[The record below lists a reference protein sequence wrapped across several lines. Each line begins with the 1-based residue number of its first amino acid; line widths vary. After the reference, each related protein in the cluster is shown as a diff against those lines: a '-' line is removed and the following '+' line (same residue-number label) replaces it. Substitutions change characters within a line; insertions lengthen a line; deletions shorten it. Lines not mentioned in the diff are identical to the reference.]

1 MSYDKVYGCLLGVAI
16 GDALG
21 KPVECYT
28 PDKIS
33 EQFGKVT
40 QYLKCSSHKYFQ
52 DDDAATTTDDWQL
65 TKAVAR
71 GMIATKKFD
80 LDEIAKQHC
89 DEYLISVRGWGKSTR
104 ESIGRIVAGTKRQ
117 EAAITESQNRGLGN
131 GVCMKAAPLGL
142 LIGSRIKDNDFSQYY
157 ISDSSRKIG
166 LKNYWGFFEFGTMTH
181 LSDLAVHSGISQAC
195 AVLYCLKNDSN
206 SFNSEDFVRFLIN
219 EIQDVENFESK
230 IPEILSS
237 LNDNDPFKSINKN
250 VFDHYGI
257 MDDKLRNRFE
267 SLRNRSDFTLESITK
282 DFGDGGCYVYDSLP
296 FSYAWFL
303 SNPKS
308 IESLYS
314 CVNAGGDT
322 DTNASMVGAL
332 LGALHGPD
340 IFPKHLVEGLKVR
353 DEVEKVAQDFYKTF
367 FN

>member
-1 MSYDKVYGCLLGVAI
+1 MSYEKVYGCLLGVAI

-28 PDKIS
+28 S
-33 EQFGKVT
+33 EQIANQFGKVT
-40 QYLKCSSHKYFQ
+40 DYLACSNHKYFQ

-65 TKAVAR
+65 TKAVSKAF
-71 GMIATKKFD
+71 IAKKDFD

-89 DEYLISVRGWGKSTR
+89 DEYLISVRGWGKSTK
-104 ESIGRIVAGTKRQ
+104 ESIGRIVAGTSRL
-117 EAAITESQNRGLGN
+117 ECAITESKNRGLGN

-142 LIGSRIKDNDFSQYY
+142 WFASKIEDIEFRQHFIVHSL
-157 ISDSSRKIG
+157 RKLG
-166 LKNYWGFFEFGTMTH
+166 LVNYKSFFEFATMTH
-181 LSDLAVHSGISQAC
+181 LSDIAVHSGISQAC
-195 AVLYCLKNDSN
+195 AVLYCMKNTVN
-206 SFNSEDFVRFLIN
+206 SFDSESFIRFLIN
-219 EIQDVENFESK
+219 EIRDVENFESK
-230 IPEILSS
+230 LPKILSEDEKNS
-237 LNDNDPFKSINKN
+237 YFKNAFDNYSVINDRMIKR
-250 VFDHYGI
+250 
-257 MDDKLRNRFE
+257 LE
-267 SLRNRSDFTLESITK
+267 LLRNRSDFSLESITK

-340 IFPKHLVEGLKVR
+340 VFPNHLVKGLKAKE
-353 DEVEKVAQDFYKTF
+353 EVEKIAQDFHKTF
-367 FN
+367 FQ